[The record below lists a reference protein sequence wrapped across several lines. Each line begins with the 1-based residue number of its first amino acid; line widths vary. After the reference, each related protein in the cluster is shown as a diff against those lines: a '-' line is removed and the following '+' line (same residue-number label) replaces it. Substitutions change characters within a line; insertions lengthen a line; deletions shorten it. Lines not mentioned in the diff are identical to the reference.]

1 MSWALKQAGKVIK
14 AGAKKKSSFENWA
27 DKFEGGTPSRAE
39 FDKLSKADKSKAV
52 VHMGSKRA
60 AKPKSNVVD
69 AKADDLK
76 FDQGSTQLQSQIAE
90 GRTKKRTPNQD
101 LNPKQQVTQED
112 SFQNLK
118 LSESDSSVA
127 QDARRITNQAQNTN
141 KKKYVSVQDR
151 VNVPLKSKTHARVQ
165 SEGGNVDRYKDRDA
179 VKEHELKAK
188 ILRAR
193 KAKEDANK
201 AKKSK

>member
-60 AKPKSNVVD
+60 AARKSNVIRPEE
-69 AKADDLK
+69 KDLK

-90 GRTKKRTPNQD
+90 GTTKARTPNQD

-127 QDARRITNQAQNTN
+127 QDARRITNQAQNHN
-141 KKKYVSVQDR
+141 NKKYVSVQDK
-151 VNVPLKSKTHARVQ
+151 VNTPLKSKTHARVQ
-165 SEGGNVDRYKDRDA
+165 SEGGDIERYKDRGA
-179 VKEHELKAK
+179 IKEHELKAK

-193 KAKEDANK
+193 KAKEDAK
-201 AKKSK
+201 KKSK